1 MSVLNILNDI
11 ASDNGRKHKEAILTQ
26 FRECDLLKDSV
37 KLALDPTIN
46 FYIRK
51 IPEFQNKGND
61 MGLAWGIAQLG
72 VLANRTLTGNAAIN
86 HLSYVLGELNYDDAE
101 VLARIIAKDLRC
113 GVSDAT
119 ANKIWKGLIPE
130 YPVMLASKFD
140 EKLVKQITFPAE
152 AQVKLDGMRVNV
164 IVQNGN
170 VATFTRNGKPVEVG
184 DHFDA
189 VFMLM
194 ANGKDLVFDGE
205 LLVLDNLGKYLDR
218 KTGNG
223 ILNKAVKGT
232 ISASEISKIHVVLY
246 DLIDYNDWKNEV
258 SDVPYIERLQRLAES
273 MALAESLGNHK
284 HKVSLVK
291 GKRVSGLAAAQ
302 EYFKELFAL
311 GEEGIILKD
320 RNGKWENKRSKSLIK
335 FKGEMEADLVCVGWE
350 EGTGKNAGRLGALV
364 VETRCGRLRSNV
376 GTGFSD
382 ALREQIGKE
391 VIGKIIAVKYNMRI
405 QDKNSDLESLF
416 LPVFVEVREDKTV
429 ADKLEDLA

>member
-1 MSVLNILNDI
+1 MSVLDILNDV
-11 ASDNGRKHKEAILTQ
+11 ASDNGRKHKEAILTK
-26 FRECDLLKDSV
+26 FAECGLLKDTV

-46 FYIRK
+46 FYIRQ
-51 IPEFQNKGND
+51 IPAFKTSGND
-61 MGLAWGIAQLG
+61 RGLGWAMEQLG
-72 VLANRTLTGNAAIN
+72 QLANRTVTGNAAIT
-86 HLSYVLGELNYDDAE
+86 HLSYVLGEVNEDDAQ
-101 VLARIIAKDLRC
+101 VVARIIAKDLRC
-113 GVSDAT
+113 GVSDST

-140 EKLVKQITFPAE
+140 QKLVQQVSFPAE

-170 VATFTRNGKPVEVG
+170 VATFTRNGKLVEIG
-184 DHFDA
+184 DHFDHP
-189 VFMLM
+189 FLEM
-194 ANGKDLVFDGE
+194 AQGKDLVFDGE
-205 LLVLDNLGKYLDR
+205 LLVIDSQGKYLDR

-232 ISASEISKIHVVLY
+232 ISTSEVSKIHVVLY

-258 SDVPYIERLQRLAES
+258 SNVTYKERLQRLAES
-273 MALAESLGNHK
+273 VEIAEPIGNHR

-291 GKRVSGLAAAQ
+291 GKRVSTLAQAT
-302 EYFKELFAL
+302 EYFEGLLAM

-320 RNGKWENKRSKSLIK
+320 LNGIWENKRSKSLIK
-335 FKGEMEADLVCVGWE
+335 FKGEFEADLVCVGWE

-364 VETRCGRLRSNV
+364 IETGCGRLRSNV

-391 VIGKIIAVKYNMRI
+391 VIGKIISVKYNMRI
-405 QDKNSDLESLF
+405 KDKNSDLESLF

-429 ADKLEDLA
+429 ADNLEDLS